1 MSNVSAS
8 SSGEPDPS
16 IPGLSPFTVSE
27 LQRRGLTS
35 DQIKDFAAN
44 LDKARA
50 ENLDKQVLIPGV
62 FGPIGEKENVG
73 FKEWAN
79 VCEALG
85 TGVMS
90 LILRKGGIH
99 EGRGGFEFKHKSFFL
114 FPTWFHT
121 QGEKLTWQAP
131 NPERFVFPP
140 EDGRTSVDIDYYCT
154 LEQVWRVTEW
164 DKVAAL
170 APHHVW
176 AEDVIKER
184 FVYDEES
191 CLNVALVRM
200 WKLPERWSFPYS
212 KSYGGCRS
220 WITLPKP
227 AHMELTPALTA
238 EAFAATKASVSAI
251 LG

>member
-1 MSNVSAS
+1 MIVNVVTRAASALIA
-8 SSGEPDPS
+8 SGETPELP
-16 IPGLSPFTVSE
+16 PLSLSVSE
-27 LQRRGLTS
+27 KR
-35 DQIKDFAAN
+35 DQ
-44 LDKARA
+44 L
-50 ENLDKQVLIPGV
+50 
-62 FGPIGEKENVG
+62 VG

-99 EGRGGFEFKHKSFFL
+99 EGRGGFEFKHQGFFL

-131 NPERFVFPP
+131 DPERFVFPP
-140 EDGRTSVDIDYYCT
+140 EDGRTSVDIDYYAR

-164 DKVAAL
+164 STMQAL
-170 APHHVW
+170 APLHVW
-176 AEDVIKER
+176 NEDMVRER
-184 FVYDEES
+184 FIYDEES
-191 CLNVALVRM
+191 CLNVALVRTY
-200 WKLPERWSFPYS
+200 KLPERWSFPYS

-220 WITLPKP
+220 WVNLPEPP
-227 AHMELTPALTA
+227 AGWRDSLSPSISD
-238 EAFAATKASVSAI
+238 EAFAQTQAAVRSL

>member
-1 MSNVSAS
+1 MISTS
-8 SSGEPDPS
+8 SVLGVAARESS
-16 IPGLSPFTVSE
+16 LAE
-27 LQRRGLTS
+27 LQT
-35 DQIKDFAAN
+35 Q
-44 LDKARA
+44 
-50 ENLDKQVLIPGV
+50 P
-62 FGPIGEKENVG
+62 VG

-99 EGRGGFEFKHKSFFL
+99 EGRGGFEFKHKGFFL

-121 QGEKLTWQAP
+121 QGDSLTWRAP

-140 EDGRTSVDIDYYCT
+140 EEGRQTVDVDYAAR

-164 DKVAAL
+164 KKMEAL
-170 APHHVW
+170 APLHVW
-176 AEDVIKER
+176 SEQMVRER
-184 FVYDEES
+184 FAYDEES
-191 CLNVALVRM
+191 CLNVALVRAY
-200 WKLPERWSFPYS
+200 KLPERWTFPYS

-220 WITLPKP
+220 WVSLPAPP
-227 AHMELTPALTA
+227 AAGLDAIEPALTD
-238 EAFAATKASVSAI
+238 EAFASLREDVRRI

>member
-1 MSNVSAS
+1 MT
-8 SSGEPDPS
+8 DH
-16 IPGLSPFTVSE
+16 I
-27 LQRRGLTS
+27 
-35 DQIKDFAAN
+35 
-44 LDKARA
+44 
-50 ENLDKQVLIPGV
+50 
-62 FGPIGEKENVG
+62 G

-79 VCEALG
+79 ICEALG

-99 EGRGGFEFKHKSFFL
+99 EGRGGFEFKHQGFFL

-140 EDGRTSVDIDYYCT
+140 EDGRTSVDIDYFCT
-154 LEQVWRVTEW
+154 LERVWRVTEW

-191 CLNVALVRM
+191 CLNVALVRAY
-200 WKLPERWSFPYS
+200 KLPARWSFPYS

-220 WITLPKP
+220 WVTLPEP
-227 AHMELTPALTA
+227 TAGWREALVP
-238 EAFAATKASVSAI
+238 SVSDDAFLQTADAVSRI
-251 LG
+251 LS